1 MSNMENVFFYWERCV
16 MITYIVYLCDTDDL
30 CVQKRKGADRMEVK
44 QKKQLLHKRTET
56 GGGENK
62 EKEETKTEQIEMA
75 GQADTVMQNELLLST
90 VAAAP
95 SIGNISSLVH
105 ALEER
110 NKNLPEKKKSETDM
124 TKKIEETV
132 SQNPGKAVTGA
143 KRVENMSETR
153 QCIVEEKQYGK
164 YVFLKEKQDLSD
176 TEEKEGFFEN
186 PYKVKREKV
195 SYDIQVSLNEE
206 IQKKWDD
213 FIKEWS
219 LRSEYVYKRRVEKK
233 KKIFVRLGHDS
244 VRIEQGEKKIECFG
258 GAQFKKGKTVILEEK
273 DVIDKYGFVLATE
286 LFNMGYD
293 VYIYRTKDFTFEG
306 KNASINAVNAG
317 IDAAN
322 EWKADY
328 FISCHANS
336 IGINE
341 EKIYGTEIL
350 YNKNT
355 TNSSHADQML
365 EAILN
370 TLHTYRNEAMRR
382 ISKEKGMSKAA
393 YESGLRLRKR
403 AIPGRVNEMVRTFM
417 PAILLEPLYIS
428 NPVDRAAFNECGGG
442 RLGVAIAQCVD
453 GFFKS

>member
-1 MSNMENVFFYWERCV
+1 

-75 GQADTVMQNELLLST
+75 GQADTVMQNELLRSIVT
-90 VAAAP
+90 AAP
-95 SIGNISSLVH
+95 SIGNILSVVR
-105 ALEER
+105 ALKER

-153 QCIVEEKQYGK
+153 QCIFEEKQYGK

-233 KKIFVRLGHDS
+233 KKIFVRLGHD
-244 VRIEQGEKKIECFG
+244 KKKSGKFT
-258 GAQFKKGKTVILEEK
+258 GAQHEDKTVTLAEK

-306 KNASINAVNAG
+306 RNASINAVNAG

-336 IGINE
+336 IGQDK

-370 TLHTYRNEAMRR
+370 ILHTYRNEAMRR

-393 YESGLRLRKR
+393 YESGLYLRER
-403 AIPGRVNEMVRTFM
+403 AIPGRVNEMVRTSM

-428 NPVDRAAFNECGGG
+428 NPVDRAAFSECGGG

>member
-1 MSNMENVFFYWERCV
+1 MENVFFYWERCV

-75 GQADTVMQNELLLST
+75 GQTDTVMQNELLLST

-95 SIGNISSLVH
+95 SIGNILSVVR
-105 ALEER
+105 ALKER

-233 KKIFVRLGHDS
+233 KKIFVRLGHD
-244 VRIEQGEKKIECFG
+244 KKKSGKFT
-258 GAQFKKGKTVILEEK
+258 GAQHEDKTVTLAEK

-306 KNASINAVNAG
+306 RNASINAVNAG

-336 IGINE
+336 IGQDK

-365 EAILN
+365 DAILN
-370 TLHTYRNEAMRR
+370 VLHTYRNEAMRR

-393 YESGLRLRKR
+393 YESGLYLRER
-403 AIPGRVNEMVRTFM
+403 VIPGRVNEMVRTSM

>member
-1 MSNMENVFFYWERCV
+1 MENVFFYWERCV

-75 GQADTVMQNELLLST
+75 GQTDTVMQNELLLST

-95 SIGNISSLVH
+95 SIGNILSVVR
-105 ALEER
+105 ALKER

-164 YVFLKEKQDLSD
+164 FVFLKEKQDLSD

-186 PYKVKREKV
+186 PYKIKREKV

-219 LRSEYVYKRRVEKK
+219 LRSEYIYKRRVEKK
-233 KKIFVRLGHDS
+233 KKIFVRLGHD
-244 VRIEQGEKKIECFG
+244 KKKSGKFT
-258 GAQFKKGKTVILEEK
+258 GAQHEDKTVTLAEK

-306 KNASINAVNAG
+306 RNASINAVNAG

-336 IGINE
+336 IGQDK

-365 EAILN
+365 DAILN
-370 TLHTYRNEAMRR
+370 VLHTYRNEAMRR

-393 YESGLRLRKR
+393 YESGLYLRER
-403 AIPGRVNEMVRTFM
+403 VIPGRVNEMVRTSM

>member
-1 MSNMENVFFYWERCV
+1 LSNMENVFFYWERCV

-56 GGGENK
+56 SGGENK

-124 TKKIEETV
+124 TKKKEETV
-132 SQNPGKAVTGA
+132 SQSPGKAVTGA

-219 LRSEYVYKRRVEKK
+219 LRSEYIYKRRVEKK
-233 KKIFVRLGHDS
+233 KKIFVRLGHD
-244 VRIEQGEKKIECFG
+244 KKKSGKFT
-258 GAQFKKGKTVILEEK
+258 GAQHEDKTVTLAEK

-306 KNASINAVNAG
+306 RNASINAVNAG

-336 IGINE
+336 IGQDK

-370 TLHTYRNEAMRR
+370 ILHTYRNEAMRR

-393 YESGLRLRKR
+393 YESGLYLRER
-403 AIPGRVNEMVRTFM
+403 AIPGRVNEMVRTSM

-428 NPVDRAAFNECGGG
+428 NPVDRAAFSECGGG

>member
-1 MSNMENVFFYWERCV
+1 MENVFFYWERCV

-75 GQADTVMQNELLLST
+75 GQTDTVMQNELLLST

-95 SIGNISSLVH
+95 SIGNILSVVR
-105 ALEER
+105 ALKER

-164 YVFLKEKQDLSD
+164 FVFLKEKQDLSD

-186 PYKVKREKV
+186 PYKIKREKV

-219 LRSEYVYKRRVEKK
+219 LRSEYIYKRRVEKK
-233 KKIFVRLGHDS
+233 KKIFVRLGHD
-244 VRIEQGEKKIECFG
+244 KKKSGKFT
-258 GAQFKKGKTVILEEK
+258 GAQHEDKTVTLAEK

-306 KNASINAVNAG
+306 RNASINAVNAG

-336 IGINE
+336 IGQDK

-365 EAILN
+365 DAILN
-370 TLHTYRNEAMRR
+370 VLHTYRNEAIRR

-393 YESGLRLRKR
+393 YESGLYLRER
-403 AIPGRVNEMVRTFM
+403 VIPGRVNEMVRTSM

>member
-1 MSNMENVFFYWERCV
+1 
-16 MITYIVYLCDTDDL
+16 
-30 CVQKRKGADRMEVK
+30 MEVK

-75 GQADTVMQNELLLST
+75 GQADTVMQNELLRSIVT
-90 VAAAP
+90 AAP
-95 SIGNISSLVH
+95 SIGNILSVVR
-105 ALEER
+105 ALKER

-153 QCIVEEKQYGK
+153 QCIFEEKQYGK

-233 KKIFVRLGHDS
+233 KKIFVRLGHD
-244 VRIEQGEKKIECFG
+244 KKKSGKFT
-258 GAQFKKGKTVILEEK
+258 GAQHEDKTVTLAEK

-306 KNASINAVNAG
+306 RNASINAVNAG

-336 IGINE
+336 IGQDK

-370 TLHTYRNEAMRR
+370 ILHTYRNEAMRR

-393 YESGLRLRKR
+393 YESGLYLRER
-403 AIPGRVNEMVRTFM
+403 AIPGRVNEMVRTSM

-428 NPVDRAAFNECGGG
+428 NPVDRAAFSECGGG
-442 RLGVAIAQCVD
+442 RLGGAIAQCVD